1 MNEGSN
7 RAASVRQRLL
17 NRARAEGDDF
27 QALLTRYVLERFLYR
42 LGQSDHRN
50 RFVVKGAMLF
60 VAWEGN
66 LHRMTRDLDLL
77 GFGPS
82 AIAEVEEAIRVV
94 LSTEVEDDG
103 LQFDVASV
111 RGTLI
116 REDQIYEGVRVNAEV
131 RLGTARIRLK
141 IDVGFGDAVT
151 PAPVDAAFP
160 TLLDTPPPVVRVY
173 PKETVVA
180 EKLQAMVLLGMLN
193 SRMKDF
199 YDLAH
204 LARHPAFEGHLL
216 VEAVRTTFDRRG
228 TPLPAGIPVGL
239 TEQFVEDGGK
249 RAQWAA
255 FVGRSRLGETASLSE
270 VVAELR
276 AFLVPVLSAAQKTRP
291 LDQQWKPGG
300 PWR

>member
-1 MNEGSN
+1 M
-7 RAASVRQRLL
+7 
-17 NRARAEGDDF
+17 
-27 QALLTRYVLERFLYR
+27 
-42 LGQSDHRN
+42 
-50 RFVVKGAMLF
+50 
-60 VAWEGN
+60 
-66 LHRMTRDLDLL
+66 
-77 GFGPS
+77 
-82 AIAEVEEAIRVV
+82 
-94 LSTEVEDDG
+94 
-103 LQFDVASV
+103 
-111 RGTLI
+111 
-116 REDQIYEGVRVNAEV
+116 
-131 RLGTARIRLK
+131 
-141 IDVGFGDAVT
+141 GFGDAVT
-151 PAPVDAAFP
+151 PAPVDATFP

-255 FVGRSRLGETASLSE
+255 FVGRSRLGETASL
-270 VVAELR
+270 
-276 AFLVPVLSAAQKTRP
+276 
-291 LDQQWKPGG
+291 
-300 PWR
+300 